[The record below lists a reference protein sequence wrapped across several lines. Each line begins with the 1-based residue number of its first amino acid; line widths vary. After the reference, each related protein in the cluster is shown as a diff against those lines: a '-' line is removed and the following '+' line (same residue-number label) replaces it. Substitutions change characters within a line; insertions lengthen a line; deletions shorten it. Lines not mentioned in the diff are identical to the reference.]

1 MKFEINGVSVPF
13 GGISWNKSISKK
25 EMFAHLLLFLEA
37 KRILVNPIEM
47 EKKEWCVESVLEI
60 KQKLITITEGLE
72 LSDNEKEIILNLI
85 NACNEYLNRVV
96 PMELPSIIFK
106 NGAKW
111 EDLRFDRAMKTFRS
125 VFKHEIQ
132 KIENDYKLSFSKIIP
147 EEF

>member
-1 MKFEINGVSVPF
+1 MKFEISGASFPF
-13 GGISWNKSISKK
+13 GGISWNKSISTK

-60 KQKLITITEGLE
+60 KQKLISITEGME
-72 LSDNEKEIILNLI
+72 IKDREKEIILNLI
-85 NACNEYLNRVV
+85 EACNEYLNKVV

-106 NGAKW
+106 NGDKW
-111 EDLRFDRAMKTFRS
+111 EDLRFDREMKKFRS
-125 VFKHEIQ
+125 VFKQEIQ
-132 KIENDYKLSFSKIIP
+132 KIENNYKLSFSKIIP